1 MVNKEFK
8 SNSEHNSFATSE
20 EEQMPLGLGVIF
32 IKSRKSDDK
41 IWQAIDEMK
50 ALASSTYVEI
60 ADVIVDE
67 SSGLDIDREEIDLL
81 SDWIENSPVG
91 ILILQSIY
99 DISKDPDDLDKFL
112 ERAERFHMIIVD
124 VKANRV
130 ISPFEESE
138 DEED

>member
-8 SNSEHNSFATSE
+8 NNSEHNSFTTLK

-41 IWQAIDEMK
+41 IWQEIDEMK
-50 ALASSTYVEI
+50 ALANSTYVEI

-91 ILILQSIY
+91 ILIIQSIY
-99 DISKDPDDLDKFL
+99 DISKDSDDLKKFL
-112 ERAERFHMIIVD
+112 ERAERFQMIIVD
-124 VKANRV
+124 MKTNHV
-130 ISPFEESE
+130 ISSFEE
-138 DEED
+138 DEN

>member
-1 MVNKEFK
+1 ME
-8 SNSEHNSFATSE
+8 
-20 EEQMPLGLGVIF
+20 
-32 IKSRKSDDK
+32 RR

-60 ADVIVDE
+60 ADVIGDE

-99 DISKDPDDLDKFL
+99 DISKDPDDLEKFL

-138 DEED
+138 DDED